1 MNGFDKIADW
11 LRRQKDSAGSFFV
24 ERTVQRAIWDYGRML
39 NLNIDSRQKTVQC
52 EVLLK
57 GETQPL
63 TLTLEKY
70 EIVTEPAGTFIVI
83 HKAAA
88 SREWLTAV
96 LENFVRGK
104 KIPLPESYAKILRMF
119 T

>member
-1 MNGFDKIADW
+1 
-11 LRRQKDSAGSFFV
+11 
-24 ERTVQRAIWDYGRML
+24 ML

-63 TLTLEKY
+63 TLVVQQY
-70 EIVTEPAGTFIVI
+70 EIVAEPAGTFIVI
-83 HKAAA
+83 HKASA

-96 LENFVRGK
+96 LENFVRDK
-104 KIPLPESYAKILRMF
+104 KIPLPEKYANLLRMI